1 MEQIFEES
9 LDTCHAGSILLDL
22 KGATM
27 EWIDMVSASNIP
39 VSLQHEINL
48 KKKLKKGER
57 KKERKTKYSSFSLSY
72 YWSFLR

>member
-39 VSLQHEINL
+39 VSLQHEIN
-48 KKKLKKGER
+48 
-57 KKERKTKYSSFSLSY
+57 
-72 YWSFLR
+72 